1 MKRCVKYF
9 VGVLLTLSVFVGA
22 RNVLALT
29 YSQDIGV
36 SFTFHPVIGLT
47 LSSDLIIPNLTPG
60 TATDSNIIDVNVITN
75 STNGYTLNASV
86 GNSTTYNTRNLVH
99 TNNTVP
105 NTFSSVDFGSSITS
119 NTSLSDNT
127 WAYSYSI
134 NDGTNWTNYSGLPL
148 YSDTTNVAQLKNSST
163 PVSSA
168 SGDNIKFKIAAK
180 ASNTQA
186 SGEYRNVINFELVA
200 TPLPTTLS
208 MAYENAGKEK
218 LNGYFKLQ
226 DMNAD
231 ICNAA
236 EVLDEGSQMQAIDTR
251 DNKVYWITK
260 LRDGK
265 CWFTQNLDHDI
276 DPSFNYTH
284 NNTDLGYSTNTTQS
298 WVPDKATYQT
308 GTTTWDTSSTG
319 YNIQQSYDPGD
330 KIWDGVAYP
339 LQTVCISIDDMAQG
353 QNTHHSLGNFYNW
366 GAAVAINNTSAYT
379 TKHQDVDQSICPAN
393 WTLPESGDIDSIPQT
408 RPGSFQ
414 YLAEQ
419 YGYDPHPLSQ
429 GEQQEPPKPMDISVY
444 EPPFYFTLG
453 GAWDGGPSCGVS
465 NSGAFW
471 SKVIGGNTTSFS
483 LDAVSENDLTD
494 PGSQLYRYLGLFVR
508 CVSR

>member
-1 MKRCVKYF
+1 MVSRARETKKMKKTLIS
-9 VGVLLTLSVFVGA
+9 GVAVTMVAAAAMV
-22 RNVLALT
+22 NLAHGLT

-47 LSSDLIIPNLTPG
+47 LSSDLIIPNLAPG

-218 LNGYFKLQ
+218 HNGYFKLQ
-226 DMNAD
+226 DMNAN

-236 EVLDEGSQMQAIDTR
+236 EVVDEGSQMQAIDTR

-276 DPSFNYTH
+276 NKDRTYTPQD
-284 NNTDLGYSTNTTQS
+284 TDVPANWT
-298 WVPDKATYQT
+298 PDKSTYAT
-308 GTTTWDTSSTG
+308 GDTTWDTLRG
-319 YNIQQSYDPGD
+319 ELPPGGGGLIWHHFYGQQSYDPGN
-330 KIWDGVAYP
+330 KIWDGMP
-339 LQTVCISIDDMAQG
+339 RSNGQTLDSMIQG
-353 QNTHHSLGNFYNW
+353 SGPHYHLGNYYNF
-366 GAAVAINNTSAYT
+366 GAAVAMNDTSTFGTAG
-379 TKHQDVDQSICPAN
+379 QNVDQSICPAG
-393 WTLPESGDIDSIPQT
+393 WTLPAGDENAGAGSII
-408 RPGSFQ
+408 
-414 YLAEQ
+414 YMLEE
-419 YGYDPHPLSQ
+419 YGYVDDAGAKMTEPYVWESPL
-429 GEQQEPPKPMDISVY
+429 
-444 EPPFYFTLG
+444 YFTLG
-453 GAWDGGPSCGVS
+453 GYW
-465 NSGAFW
+465 SG
-471 SKVIGGNTTSFS
+471 SSS
-483 LDAVSENDLTD
+483 AVSHYSALLLSTVLDNRQSSINLFAEYDGTVGLLY
-494 PGSQLYRYLGLFVR
+494 SQSYMGYSVR

>member
-1 MKRCVKYF
+1 MKRCAKYSI
-9 VGVLLTLSVFVGA
+9 GILLILSILVNT

-47 LSSDLIIPNLTPG
+47 LSSDLIIPNLAPG

-134 NDGTNWTNYSGLPL
+134 NNGTNWTNYSGLPL

-180 ASNTQA
+180 ASTTQA

-218 LNGYFKLQ
+218 HNGYFKLQ

-265 CWFTQNLDHDI
+265 CWMTQNLDHDI
-276 DPSFNYTH
+276 NKDFAYTPA
-284 NNTDLGYSTNTTQS
+284 NTDIPAN
-298 WVPDKATYQT
+298 WVPDKSTYQT
-308 GTTTWDTSSTG
+308 GDTTWDTSTTG
-319 YNIQQSYDPGD
+319 YYIQQSYDPGN
-330 KIWDGVAYP
+330 KIWDGTP
-339 LQTVCISIDDMAQG
+339 SSTSQTLDNMTQG
-353 QNTHHSLGNFYNW
+353 ANPHYHLGNYYNW
-366 GAAVAINNTSAYT
+366 NAAVAMNDTSSHNT
-379 TKHQDVDQSICPAN
+379 VDQSICPAG
-393 WTLPESGDIDSIPQT
+393 WALPKSNIS
-408 RPGSFQ
+408 RPGYFG
-414 YLAEQ
+414 YMLEQ
-419 YGYDPHPLSQ
+419 YGYNKDDRTMKNPYIWDAPL
-429 GEQQEPPKPMDISVY
+429 
-444 EPPFYFTLG
+444 YFPLN
-453 GAWDGGPSCGVS
+453 GAWTGSSTGISKAAYWRNQYAYNTETAYVMFIREDGYV
-465 NSGAFW
+465 
-471 SKVIGGNTTSFS
+471 
-483 LDAVSENDLTD
+483 D
-494 PGSQLYRYLGLFVR
+494 PRFYAGRRDWGLSVR

>member
-47 LSSDLIIPNLTPG
+47 LSSDLIIPNLAPG

-99 TNNTVP
+99 INNTVP

-119 NTSLSDNT
+119 NTGLSDNT

-134 NDGTNWTNYSGLPL
+134 NNGTNWTNYSGLPL

-226 DMNAD
+226 DMNAN

-276 DPSFNYTH
+276 DPNYNYTH
-284 NNTDLGYSTNTTQS
+284 ENTDLGYGTNTTQS
-298 WVPDKATYQT
+298 WVPDKATYTT
-308 GTTTWDTSSTG
+308 GDTTWVYTQHGD
-319 YNIQQSYDPGD
+319 YIQQSYDPGD
-330 KIWDGVAYP
+330 KIWDGI
-339 LQTVCISIDDMAQG
+339 LSDTTLDNMAQG
-353 QNTHHSLGNFYNW
+353 TNLHWSIGNYYNLNAAIAVNKRTSSSNDQN
-366 GAAVAINNTSAYT
+366 
-379 TKHQDVDQSICPAN
+379 QSICPAG
-393 WTLPESGDIDSIPQT
+393 WTLPKATKNDYNANVI
-408 RPGSFQ
+408 GSFQ
-414 YLAEQ
+414 YMLEQ
-419 YGYDPHPLSQ
+419 YGLTGAIREAPLYFPLSGRWQ
-429 GEQQEPPKPMDISVY
+429 GESLYISSYGNWWSPTPGTVS
-444 EPPFYFTLG
+444 G
-453 GAWDGGPSCGVS
+453 GGDWFRNLQTWRDGNIS
-465 NSGAFW
+465 N
-471 SKVIGGNTTSFS
+471 VNTS
-483 LDAVSENDLTD
+483 N
-494 PGSQLYRYLGLFVR
+494 QLPAQWGLSVR
-508 CVSR
+508 CISR